1 MAIDGRSARKTLVI
15 NPGPYEA
22 LVVSLLDPKRMGAI
36 QVELLKNSTSGNQ
49 PERSGQIVT
58 VQYMSPFAGVTPID
72 GTTSQDDFQG
82 TFIGYANLKDDGF
95 LQQEILS
102 YPLQFAVT

>member
-36 QVELLKNSTSGNQ
+36 QVELLKNSTLREHYQKKAWENFKLS
-49 PERSGQIVT
+49 SAL
-58 VQYMSPFAGVTPID
+58 S
-72 GTTSQDDFQG
+72 SKKLDDYRRIIFQN
-82 TFIGYANLKDDGF
+82 Y
-95 LQQEILS
+95 
-102 YPLQFAVT
+102 Y